1 MTAPFCGLLAW
12 FRLPN
17 FSSTIGRPSGWGYS
31 LTSMPTALRIAA
43 YLRKYPG
50 FAVGTITAAL
60 LSTLLGL
67 VYPRLTGVLIDDVI
81 AKGQADR
88 LPWLVGLL
96 LLVFLGR
103 DGLNAVRILLNNL
116 FEQKV
121 ILDLRRDLYLAFQRL
136 STSWYD
142 HRSSGDLLTRVSE
155 DVMNM
160 ERMLIDGIEQGL
172 IAILQLLGVGFILFR
187 IDPILAAWSLAPIPF
202 LAAGALYYTLT
213 AHPRYRVQRKASSAM
228 NSLLMDHLQ
237 GMRQIKTYG
246 WLEEG
251 ARRFEKVAHDVR
263 TASLGIMKAWAF
275 YSPAM
280 AWFAAAGTCLVLWVG
295 GRSVLEG
302 KMAVG
307 ELVAFL
313 LYVGMFYE
321 PVGRLHSLNQL
332 IQAGR
337 AAGERV
343 FSILDAEPEPGHLPT
358 TPLRHLPPRRSSAR
372 EVLFQNIHFSYKTGR
387 EVLHGIN
394 LTIPAG
400 TSLAL
405 VGPTGAGKTTL
416 ASLVAR
422 FHDPTQGQVLLDGT
436 PLPQIPLEEL
446 RREVGVVTQ
455 EPFLFQATIRENLE
469 LGKPGASDQEI
480 EKVLQAACALDFVR
494 LLSDGW
500 DSKVGERGVRL
511 SAGERQRLSIARALL
526 KDPPVLVL
534 DEATASVDTAT
545 EKQIQLALDH
555 LLAGRTS
562 IVVAHRLSTVRKA
575 DAIAVVEAGRIIEM
589 GKHDELVKKGGLYA
603 RLWSIQSEH
612 TELQTIE
619 ELFTAS

>member
-1 MTAPFCGLLAW
+1 M
-12 FRLPN
+12 
-17 FSSTIGRPSGWGYS
+17 S
-31 LTSMPTALRIAA
+31 TALRIAS

-50 FAVGTITAAL
+50 YAIGTISAAL

-67 VYPRLTGVLIDDVI
+67 VYPRLTGVLIDEVI
-81 AKGQADR
+81 AKGQGDR

-103 DGLNAVRILLNNL
+103 DGLNALRILLNNL

-121 ILDLRRDLYLAFQRL
+121 ILDLRRDLYSAFQRL

-172 IAILQLLGVGFILFR
+172 IALLQLFGVGIILFR
-187 IDPILAAWSLAPIPF
+187 IDPLLAAWSLAPIPF

-251 ARRFEKVAHDVR
+251 ANRFEKVAQEVR

-275 YSPAM
+275 YSPSM

-295 GRSVLEG
+295 GRSVLDG

-321 PVGRLHSLNQL
+321 PVSRLHSLNQL

-343 FSILDAEPEPGHLPT
+343 FAILDAEPEPGHIAT
-358 TPLRHLPPRRSSAR
+358 SPLRTLPPRKGSAR
-372 EVLFQNIHFSYKTGR
+372 EVIFKGIHFSYRTGR
-387 EVLHGIN
+387 EVLHGID
-394 LTIPAG
+394 LQIPAG

-416 ASLVAR
+416 ATLVAR
-422 FHDPTQGQVLLDGT
+422 FHDPTSGEVLLDGV
-436 PLPQIPLEEL
+436 PLPQISLKDL

-469 LGKPGASDQEI
+469 LGKPDATDVEI
-480 EKVLQAACALDFVR
+480 EKVLRAACALEFVQA
-494 LLSDGW
+494 LADGW
-500 DSKVGERGVRL
+500 NSKVGERGVRL

-526 KDPPVLVL
+526 KDPPVLIL

-545 EKQIQLALDH
+545 EKQIQMALDH

-575 DAIAVVEAGRIIEM
+575 DKIAVVESGRIL
-589 GKHDELVKKGGLYA
+589 ELGNHESLIRSGGLYSK
-603 RLWSIQSEH
+603 LWSIQSEH
-612 TELQTIE
+612 ADLHTIE
-619 ELFTAS
+619 ELFTAR

>member
-1 MTAPFCGLLAW
+1 M
-12 FRLPN
+12 
-17 FSSTIGRPSGWGYS
+17 S
-31 LTSMPTALRIAA
+31 TALRIAA

-50 FAVGTITAAL
+50 YAIGTVAAAL
-60 LSTLLGL
+60 VSTLLGL

-81 AKGQADR
+81 AKGQGDR

-103 DGLNAVRILLNNL
+103 DGLNALRILLNNL

-121 ILDLRRDLYLAFQRL
+121 ILDLRRDLYFAFQRL

-172 IAILQLLGVGFILFR
+172 IALLQLFGVGFILFR
-187 IDPILAAWSLAPIPF
+187 IDPLLAAWSLAPIPF
-202 LAAGALYYTLT
+202 LAAGALYYTMT
-213 AHPRYRVQRKASSAM
+213 AHPRYRAQRKASSAM

-251 ARRFEKVAHDVR
+251 ANRFEKVAQDVR

-275 YSPAM
+275 YSPSM

-295 GRSVLEG
+295 GRSVLDG

-321 PVGRLHSLNQL
+321 PVSRLHSLNQL

-343 FSILDAEPEPGHLPT
+343 FAILDAEPEPGHISTLPLLT
-358 TPLRHLPPRRSSAR
+358 LPSRKASAR
-372 EVLFQNIHFSYKTGR
+372 EVIFKNIHFSYRTGR
-387 EVLHGIN
+387 EVLHGID
-394 LTIPAG
+394 LQIPAG

-416 ASLVAR
+416 ATLVAR
-422 FHDPTQGQVLLDGT
+422 FHDPSSGEVLLDGV
-436 PLPQIPLEEL
+436 PLPQISLKDL
-446 RREVGVVTQ
+446 RHEVGVVTQ

-469 LGKPGASDQEI
+469 LGKPHATDVEI
-480 EKVLQAACALDFVR
+480 EKVLRATCALDFVQA
-494 LLSDGW
+494 LADGW
-500 DSKVGERGVRL
+500 NSKVGERGVRL

-526 KDPPVLVL
+526 KDPPVLIL

-545 EKQIQLALDH
+545 EKQIQMALDH

-575 DAIAVVEAGRIIEM
+575 DKIAVVEAGRIL
-589 GKHDELVKKGGLYA
+589 ELGNHQSLIRSGGLYA
-603 RLWSIQSEH
+603 KLWSIQSEH
-612 TELQTIE
+612 ADLHTIE
-619 ELFTAS
+619 ELFTAR

>member
-1 MTAPFCGLLAW
+1 M
-12 FRLPN
+12 
-17 FSSTIGRPSGWGYS
+17 S
-31 LTSMPTALRIAA
+31 TALRIAS

-50 FAVGTITAAL
+50 YAIGTVAAAL
-60 LSTLLGL
+60 VSTLLGL
-67 VYPRLTGVLIDDVI
+67 VYPRLTGVLIDEVI
-81 AKGQADR
+81 AKGQGDR

-103 DGLNAVRILLNNL
+103 DGLNALRILLNNL

-121 ILDLRRDLYLAFQRL
+121 ILDLRRDLYSAFQRL

-172 IAILQLLGVGFILFR
+172 IALLQLFGVGFILFR
-187 IDPILAAWSLAPIPF
+187 IDPLLAAWSLAPIPF

-213 AHPRYRVQRKASSAM
+213 AHPRYRAQRKASSAM

-251 ARRFEKVAHDVR
+251 ANRFEEVAQEVR

-275 YSPAM
+275 YSPSM

-295 GRSVLEG
+295 GSSVLEG

-321 PVGRLHSLNQL
+321 PVSRLHSLNQL

-343 FSILDAEPEPGHLPT
+343 FAILDAEPEPGHIAIS
-358 TPLRHLPPRRSSAR
+358 PLRALPPRKGSAR
-372 EVLFQNIHFSYKTGR
+372 EVIFKGIHFSYRTGR
-387 EVLHGIN
+387 EVLHGID
-394 LTIPAG
+394 LQIPAG

-416 ASLVAR
+416 ATLVAR
-422 FHDPTQGQVLLDGT
+422 FHDPTSGEVLLDGV
-436 PLPQIPLEEL
+436 PLPQISL
-446 RREVGVVTQ
+446 RDLRHEVGVVTQ

-469 LGKPGASDQEI
+469 LGKPDATDVEI
-480 EKVLQAACALDFVR
+480 EKVLRAACALDFVQA
-494 LLSDGW
+494 LADGW
-500 DSKVGERGVRL
+500 NSKVGERGVRL

-526 KDPPVLVL
+526 KDPPVLIL

-545 EKQIQLALDH
+545 EKQIQMALDH

-575 DAIAVVEAGRIIEM
+575 DKIAVVESGRIL
-589 GKHDELVKKGGLYA
+589 ELGNHESLIRSGGLYA
-603 RLWSIQSEH
+603 KLWSIQSEH
-612 TELQTIE
+612 ADLHTIE
-619 ELFTAS
+619 ELFTAR

>member
-1 MTAPFCGLLAW
+1 M
-12 FRLPN
+12 
-17 FSSTIGRPSGWGYS
+17 SI
-31 LTSMPTALRIAA
+31 ALRIAA
-43 YLRKYPG
+43 YLRKYPVY
-50 FAVGTITAAL
+50 AVGTISAAL

-67 VYPRLTGVLIDDVI
+67 VYPRLTGYLIDDVI
-81 AKGQADR
+81 AKGQKDK
-88 LPWLVGLL
+88 LPWVVGLL

-103 DGLNAVRILLNNL
+103 DGLNALRILLNNL

-121 ILDLRRDLYLAFQRL
+121 ILDLRRDLYFAFQRL

-172 IAILQLLGVGFILFR
+172 IALLQLFGVGFILFR
-187 IDPILAAWSLAPIPF
+187 IDPLLAAWSLAPIPF

-213 AHPRYRVQRKASSAM
+213 AHPRYRIQRRASSAL

-251 ARRFEKVAHDVR
+251 AKRFEKVAQDVR

-275 YSPAM
+275 YSPSM
-280 AWFAAAGTCLVLWVG
+280 AWFAATGTCLVLWVG
-295 GRSVLEG
+295 GRSVLDG

-343 FSILDAEPEPGHLPT
+343 FSILDAEPEPGHVST
-358 TPLRHLPPRRSSAR
+358 APLRQLPPRQGAAR
-372 EVLFQNIHFSYKTGR
+372 EVIFKNIHFSYRTGK
-387 EVLHGIN
+387 EVLHGID
-394 LTIPAG
+394 LKIPSG

-422 FHDPTQGQVLLDGT
+422 FHDPTTGEVLLDGI
-436 PLPQIPLEEL
+436 PLPQIALEEL
-446 RREVGVVTQ
+446 RHEVGVVTQ
-455 EPFLFQATIRENLE
+455 EPFLFQATVRENLE
-469 LGKPGASDQEI
+469 LGKPGATDIEI
-480 EKVLQAACALDFVR
+480 ERVLEAACALDFVR
-494 LLSDGW
+494 ALPDGW
-500 DSKVGERGVRL
+500 NSKVGERGVRL

-526 KDPPVLVL
+526 KDPPVLIL

-575 DAIAVVEAGRIIEM
+575 DAIAVVENGRI
-589 GKHDELVKKGGLYA
+589 KELGDHASLIRSGALYSK
-603 RLWSIQSEH
+603 LWSIQSEH
-612 TELQTIE
+612 VELHTIE
-619 ELFTAS
+619 ELFTAR

>member
-1 MTAPFCGLLAW
+1 M
-12 FRLPN
+12 
-17 FSSTIGRPSGWGYS
+17 S
-31 LTSMPTALRIAA
+31 TALRIAS

-50 FAVGTITAAL
+50 YAIGTVAAAL
-60 LSTLLGL
+60 VSTLLGL

-81 AKGQADR
+81 AKGQGDR

-103 DGLNAVRILLNNL
+103 DGLNALRILLNNL

-121 ILDLRRDLYLAFQRL
+121 ILDLRRDLYSAFQRL

-172 IAILQLLGVGFILFR
+172 IALLQLFGVGFILFR
-187 IDPILAAWSLAPIPF
+187 IDPLLAAWSLAPIPF

-251 ARRFEKVAHDVR
+251 ANRFEKVAQEVR

-275 YSPAM
+275 YSPSM

-295 GRSVLEG
+295 GRSVLDG

-321 PVGRLHSLNQL
+321 PVSRLHSLNQL

-343 FSILDAEPEPGHLPT
+343 FAILDAEPEPGHIAIS
-358 TPLRHLPPRRSSAR
+358 PLRALPPRKGSAR
-372 EVLFQNIHFSYKTGR
+372 EVIFKGIHFSYRTGR
-387 EVLHGIN
+387 EVLHGID
-394 LTIPAG
+394 LQIPAG

-416 ASLVAR
+416 ATLVAR
-422 FHDPTQGQVLLDGT
+422 FHDPTSGEVLLDGV
-436 PLPQIPLEEL
+436 PLPQISLKDL

-469 LGKPGASDQEI
+469 LGKPDATDVEI
-480 EKVLQAACALDFVR
+480 KKVLRAACALDFVQA
-494 LLSDGW
+494 LADGW
-500 DSKVGERGVRL
+500 NSKVGERGVRL

-526 KDPPVLVL
+526 KDPPVLIL

-545 EKQIQLALDH
+545 EKQIQMALDH

-575 DAIAVVEAGRIIEM
+575 DKIAVVESGRIL
-589 GKHDELVKKGGLYA
+589 ELGNHESLIRSGGLYA
-603 RLWSIQSEH
+603 KLWSIQSEH
-612 TELQTIE
+612 ADLHTIE
-619 ELFTAS
+619 ELFTAR

>member
-1 MTAPFCGLLAW
+1 M
-12 FRLPN
+12 
-17 FSSTIGRPSGWGYS
+17 S
-31 LTSMPTALRIAA
+31 TALRIAA

-50 FAVGTITAAL
+50 YAVGTISAAL

-67 VYPRLTGVLIDDVI
+67 VYPRLTGYLIDDVI
-81 AKGQADR
+81 AKGQKDK

-103 DGLNAVRILLNNL
+103 DGLNALRILLNNL

-121 ILDLRRDLYLAFQRL
+121 ILDLRRDLYSAFQRL

-160 ERMLIDGIEQGL
+160 ERMLIDGIEQGM
-172 IAILQLLGVGFILFR
+172 IALLQLFGVGFILFR
-187 IDPILAAWSLAPIPF
+187 IDPFLAAWSLAPIPF

-213 AHPRYRVQRKASSAM
+213 AHPRYRIQRKASSAL

-246 WLEEG
+246 WLQEG
-251 ARRFEKVAHDVR
+251 ANRFEKVAQDVR

-275 YSPAM
+275 YSPSM

-295 GRSVLEG
+295 GRSVLDG

-313 LYVGMFYE
+313 LYVAMFYE

-343 FSILDAEPEPGHLPT
+343 FSILDAEPEPGHVPKG
-358 TPLRHLPPRRSSAR
+358 PLRQLPPRQGSAR
-372 EVLFQNIHFSYKTGR
+372 EVIFKNIHFSYRTSK
-387 EVLHGIN
+387 EVLHGID
-394 LTIPAG
+394 LKIPSG

-422 FHDPTQGQVLLDGT
+422 FHDPTSGEVLLDGT
-436 PLPQIPLEEL
+436 PLPQIGLEEL

-455 EPFLFQATIRENLE
+455 EPFLFQATVRENLE
-469 LGKPGASDQEI
+469 LGKPGATDIEI
-480 EKVLQAACALDFVR
+480 ERVLQAACALDFVR
-494 LLSDGW
+494 ALPDGW
-500 DSKVGERGVRL
+500 NSKVGERGVRL

-526 KDPPVLVL
+526 KDPPVLIL

-575 DAIAVVEAGRIIEM
+575 TVIAVVENGRI
-589 GKHDELVKKGGLYA
+589 KELGDHTTLIRSGGLYSK
-603 RLWSIQSEH
+603 LWSIQSEH
-612 TELQTIE
+612 VELHTIE
-619 ELFTAS
+619 ELFTAR

>member
-1 MTAPFCGLLAW
+1 M
-12 FRLPN
+12 
-17 FSSTIGRPSGWGYS
+17 S
-31 LTSMPTALRIAA
+31 TALRIAS

-50 FAVGTITAAL
+50 YAIGTVAAAL
-60 LSTLLGL
+60 VSTMLGL

-81 AKGQADR
+81 AKGQGER

-103 DGLNAVRILLNNL
+103 DGLNALRILLNNL

-121 ILDLRRDLYLAFQRL
+121 ILDLRRDLYSAFQRL

-172 IAILQLLGVGFILFR
+172 IALLQLFGVGFILFR
-187 IDPILAAWSLAPIPF
+187 IDPLLAAWSLAPIPF

-251 ARRFEKVAHDVR
+251 ANRFEKVAQEVR

-275 YSPAM
+275 YSPSM

-295 GRSVLEG
+295 GRSVLDG

-321 PVGRLHSLNQL
+321 PVSRLHSLNQL

-343 FSILDAEPEPGHLPT
+343 FAILDAEPEPGHIAT
-358 TPLRHLPPRRSSAR
+358 SPLRALPPRKGSAR
-372 EVLFQNIHFSYKTGR
+372 EVIFKNIYFSYRTGR
-387 EVLHGIN
+387 EVLHGID
-394 LTIPAG
+394 LQIPAG

-416 ASLVAR
+416 ATLVAR
-422 FHDPTQGQVLLDGT
+422 FHDPTSGVVLLDGV
-436 PLPQIPLEEL
+436 PLPQISLKDL

-469 LGKPGASDQEI
+469 LGKPDATDAEI
-480 EKVLQAACALDFVR
+480 EKVLRAACALEFVQA
-494 LLSDGW
+494 LADGW
-500 DSKVGERGVRL
+500 NSKVGERGVRL

-526 KDPPVLVL
+526 KDPPVLIL

-545 EKQIQLALDH
+545 EKQIQMALDH

-575 DAIAVVEAGRIIEM
+575 DKIAVVESGRIL
-589 GKHDELVKKGGLYA
+589 ELGNHESLIRSGGLYA
-603 RLWSIQSEH
+603 KLWSIQSEH
-612 TELQTIE
+612 ADLHTIE
-619 ELFTAS
+619 ELFTAR

>member
-1 MTAPFCGLLAW
+1 
-12 FRLPN
+12 
-17 FSSTIGRPSGWGYS
+17 
-31 LTSMPTALRIAA
+31 
-43 YLRKYPG
+43 
-50 FAVGTITAAL
+50 
-60 LSTLLGL
+60 
-67 VYPRLTGVLIDDVI
+67 
-81 AKGQADR
+81 
-88 LPWLVGLL
+88 
-96 LLVFLGR
+96 
-103 DGLNAVRILLNNL
+103 
-116 FEQKV
+116 
-121 ILDLRRDLYLAFQRL
+121 
-136 STSWYD
+136 
-142 HRSSGDLLTRVSE
+142 
-155 DVMNM
+155 M

-172 IAILQLLGVGFILFR
+172 IALLQLFGVGFILFR
-187 IDPILAAWSLAPIPF
+187 IDPLLAAWSLAPIPF
-202 LAAGALYYTLT
+202 LAGGALYYTLT
-213 AHPRYRVQRKASSAM
+213 AHPRYRVQRKASSAL

-246 WLEEG
+246 WLQEG
-251 ARRFEKVAHDVR
+251 ANRFEKVAQDVR

-275 YSPAM
+275 YSPSM
-280 AWFAAAGTCLVLWVG
+280 AWFAAAGTSLVLWVG
-295 GRSVLEG
+295 GKSVLDG

-343 FSILDAEPEPGHLPT
+343 FSILDAEPEPGHIPSG
-358 TPLRHLPPRRSSAR
+358 PLRHLPTRQGSAR
-372 EVLFQNIHFSYKTGR
+372 EVTFKNIHFSYRTGK
-387 EVLHGIN
+387 EVLHGID
-394 LTIPAG
+394 LKIPSG

-422 FHDPTQGQVLLDGT
+422 FHDPTAGEVLLDGT
-436 PLPQIPLEEL
+436 PLSQIALEEL

-455 EPFLFQATIRENLE
+455 EPFLFQATVRENLE
-469 LGKPGASDQEI
+469 LGKPGATDMEI
-480 EKVLQAACALDFVR
+480 ERVLQAACALDFVR
-494 LLSDGW
+494 ALPDGW
-500 DSKVGERGVRL
+500 NSKVGERGVRL

-526 KDPPVLVL
+526 KDPPVLIL

-575 DAIAVVEAGRIIEM
+575 DAIAVVENGRI
-589 GKHDELVKKGGLYA
+589 KELGGHTTLIRSGGLYSK
-603 RLWSIQSEH
+603 LWSIQSEH
-612 TELQTIE
+612 VELHTIE
-619 ELFTAS
+619 ELFTAR

>member
-1 MTAPFCGLLAW
+1 M
-12 FRLPN
+12 
-17 FSSTIGRPSGWGYS
+17 S
-31 LTSMPTALRIAA
+31 TALRIAS

-50 FAVGTITAAL
+50 YAIGTVAAAL
-60 LSTLLGL
+60 VSTMLGL

-81 AKGQADR
+81 AKGQGDR

-103 DGLNAVRILLNNL
+103 DGLNALRILLNNL

-121 ILDLRRDLYLAFQRL
+121 ILDLRRDLYSAFQRL

-172 IAILQLLGVGFILFR
+172 IALLQLFGVGFILFR
-187 IDPILAAWSLAPIPF
+187 IDPLLAAWSLAPIPF

-251 ARRFEKVAHDVR
+251 ANRFEKVAQEVR

-275 YSPAM
+275 YSPSM

-295 GRSVLEG
+295 GRSVLDG

-321 PVGRLHSLNQL
+321 PVSRLHSLNQL

-343 FSILDAEPEPGHLPT
+343 FAILDAEPEPGHIAT
-358 TPLRHLPPRRSSAR
+358 FPLRALPPRKGSAR
-372 EVLFQNIHFSYKTGR
+372 EVIFKNIHFSYRTGR
-387 EVLHGIN
+387 EVLHGID
-394 LTIPAG
+394 LQILAG

-416 ASLVAR
+416 ATLVAR
-422 FHDPTQGQVLLDGT
+422 FHDPTSGEVLLDGV
-436 PLPQIPLEEL
+436 PLPQISL
-446 RREVGVVTQ
+446 RDLRHEVGVVTQ

-469 LGKPGASDQEI
+469 LGKPDATDVEI
-480 EKVLQAACALDFVR
+480 EKVLRAACALDFVQA
-494 LLSDGW
+494 LADGW
-500 DSKVGERGVRL
+500 NSKVGERGVRL

-526 KDPPVLVL
+526 KDPPVLIL

-545 EKQIQLALDH
+545 EKQIQMALDH

-575 DAIAVVEAGRIIEM
+575 DKIAVVESGRIL
-589 GKHDELVKKGGLYA
+589 ELGNHESLIRSGGLYA
-603 RLWSIQSEH
+603 KLWSIQSEH
-612 TELQTIE
+612 ADLHTIE
-619 ELFTAS
+619 ELFTAR

>member
-1 MTAPFCGLLAW
+1 M
-12 FRLPN
+12 
-17 FSSTIGRPSGWGYS
+17 S
-31 LTSMPTALRIAA
+31 TALRIAA

-50 FAVGTITAAL
+50 YAVGTISAAL

-67 VYPRLTGVLIDDVI
+67 VYPRLTGYLIDDVI
-81 AKGQADR
+81 AKGQKDK

-103 DGLNAVRILLNNL
+103 DGLNALRILLNNL

-121 ILDLRRDLYLAFQRL
+121 ILDLRRDLYSAFQRL

-142 HRSSGDLLTRVSE
+142 HRASGDLLTRVSE

-172 IAILQLLGVGFILFR
+172 IALLQLFGVGFILFR
-187 IDPILAAWSLAPIPF
+187 IDPVLAAWSLAPIPF

-213 AHPRYRVQRKASSAM
+213 AHPRYRIQRKASSAL

-237 GMRQIKTYG
+237 GMKQIKTYG
-246 WLEEG
+246 WLQEG
-251 ARRFEKVAHDVR
+251 ANRFEKVAQDVR

-275 YSPAM
+275 YSPSM

-295 GRSVLEG
+295 GRSVLDG

-313 LYVGMFYE
+313 LYVAMFYE

-343 FSILDAEPEPGHLPT
+343 FSILDAEPEPGHVPMA
-358 TPLRHLPPRRSSAR
+358 PLRKLPPRQASAR
-372 EVLFQNIHFSYKTGR
+372 EVIFKNIHFSYRTGK
-387 EVLHGIN
+387 EVLHGID
-394 LTIPAG
+394 LKIPSG

-405 VGPTGAGKTTL
+405 VGQTGAGKTTL

-422 FHDPTQGQVLLDGT
+422 FHDPTSGEVLLDGT
-436 PLPQIPLEEL
+436 PLPQIALEEL
-446 RREVGVVTQ
+446 RRDVGVVTQ

-469 LGKPGASDQEI
+469 LGKPGATDIEI
-480 EKVLQAACALDFVR
+480 ERVLEAACALDFVR
-494 LLSDGW
+494 ALPDGW
-500 DSKVGERGVRL
+500 NSKVGERGVRL
-511 SAGERQRLSIARALL
+511 SAGERQRISIARALL
-526 KDPPVLVL
+526 KDPPVLIL

-575 DAIAVVEAGRIIEM
+575 TVIAVVENGRI
-589 GKHDELVKKGGLYA
+589 KELGDHTTLIRSGGLYSK
-603 RLWSIQSEH
+603 LWSIQSEH
-612 TELQTIE
+612 ADLQTIE
-619 ELFTAS
+619 ELFTAR

>member
-1 MTAPFCGLLAW
+1 
-12 FRLPN
+12 
-17 FSSTIGRPSGWGYS
+17 
-31 LTSMPTALRIAA
+31 
-43 YLRKYPG
+43 
-50 FAVGTITAAL
+50 
-60 LSTLLGL
+60 
-67 VYPRLTGVLIDDVI
+67 
-81 AKGQADR
+81 
-88 LPWLVGLL
+88 
-96 LLVFLGR
+96 
-103 DGLNAVRILLNNL
+103 
-116 FEQKV
+116 
-121 ILDLRRDLYLAFQRL
+121 
-136 STSWYD
+136 
-142 HRSSGDLLTRVSE
+142 
-155 DVMNM
+155 M

-172 IAILQLLGVGFILFR
+172 IALLQLFGVGFILFR
-187 IDPILAAWSLAPIPF
+187 MDPLLAAWSLAPIPF

-251 ARRFEKVAHDVR
+251 ATRFEKVAQDVR

-275 YSPAM
+275 YSPSM

-321 PVGRLHSLNQL
+321 PVSRLHSLNQL

-343 FSILDAEPEPGHLPT
+343 FAILDAEPEPGHIPAAGLRPLPS
-358 TPLRHLPPRRSSAR
+358 RQDSSR
-372 EVLFQNIHFSYKTGR
+372 QVIFRNIHFSYRTGK
-387 EVLHGIN
+387 EVLHGID
-394 LTIPAG
+394 LTIPSG

-422 FHDPTQGQVLLDGT
+422 FHDPTSGEVLLDGV
-436 PLPQIPLEEL
+436 PLPRISLPEL

-469 LGKPGASDQEI
+469 LGKPGASDMEI
-480 EKVLQAACALDFVR
+480 ETVLRAACAFDFVQA
-494 LLSDGW
+494 LSEGW
-500 DSKVGERGVRL
+500 NSKVGERGVRL

-545 EKQIQLALDH
+545 EKQIQQALDH

-575 DAIAVVEAGRIIEM
+575 DRIAVVEAGRIIEI
-589 GKHDELVKKGGLYA
+589 GKHDELIKKGGLYA
-603 RLWSIQSEH
+603 KLWSIQSEH
-612 TELQTIE
+612 AELHTIE
-619 ELFTAS
+619 DLFTAS

>member
-1 MTAPFCGLLAW
+1 M
-12 FRLPN
+12 
-17 FSSTIGRPSGWGYS
+17 S
-31 LTSMPTALRIAA
+31 TALRIAA

-50 FAVGTITAAL
+50 YAVGTISAAL

-67 VYPRLTGVLIDDVI
+67 VYPRLTGYLIDDVI
-81 AKGQADR
+81 AKGQKDK

-103 DGLNAVRILLNNL
+103 DGLNALRILLNNL

-121 ILDLRRDLYLAFQRL
+121 ILDLRRDLYSAFQRL

-172 IAILQLLGVGFILFR
+172 IALLQLFGVGFILFR
-187 IDPILAAWSLAPIPF
+187 IDPLLAAWSLAPIPF

-213 AHPRYRVQRKASSAM
+213 AHPRYRVQRKASSAL

-246 WLEEG
+246 WLQEG
-251 ARRFEKVAHDVR
+251 ANRFEKVAQDVR

-275 YSPAM
+275 YSPSM

-295 GRSVLEG
+295 GKSVLEG

-343 FSILDAEPEPGHLPT
+343 FSILDAEPEPGHIPSG
-358 TPLRHLPPRRSSAR
+358 PLRHLPTRQGSAR
-372 EVLFQNIHFSYKTGR
+372 EVIFKNIHFSYRTGK
-387 EVLHGIN
+387 EVLHGID
-394 LTIPAG
+394 LQIPSG

-422 FHDPTQGQVLLDGT
+422 FHDPTSGEVLLDGI
-436 PLPQIPLEEL
+436 PLPLIALEEL

-455 EPFLFQATIRENLE
+455 EPFLFQATVRENLE
-469 LGKPGASDQEI
+469 LGNPGATDIEI
-480 EKVLQAACALDFVR
+480 ERVLQAACALDFVR
-494 LLSDGW
+494 ALPDGW
-500 DSKVGERGVRL
+500 NSKVGERGVRL

-526 KDPPVLVL
+526 KDPPVLIL

-575 DAIAVVEAGRIIEM
+575 DAIAVVENGRI
-589 GKHDELVKKGGLYA
+589 KELGDHTTLIRSGGLYSK
-603 RLWSIQSEH
+603 LWSIQSEH
-612 TELQTIE
+612 VELHTIE
-619 ELFTAS
+619 ELFTAR

>member
-1 MTAPFCGLLAW
+1 
-12 FRLPN
+12 
-17 FSSTIGRPSGWGYS
+17 
-31 LTSMPTALRIAA
+31 MPVALRIAA

-50 FAVGTITAAL
+50 YAVGTISAAL

-67 VYPRLTGVLIDDVI
+67 VYPRLTGYLIDDVI
-81 AKGQADR
+81 AKGQKDR
-88 LPWLVGLL
+88 LPWLVGVL

-103 DGLNAVRILLNNL
+103 DGLNALRILLNNL

-121 ILDLRRDLYLAFQRL
+121 ILDLRRDLYSAFQRL

-172 IAILQLLGVGFILFR
+172 IALLQLFGVGFILFR
-187 IDPILAAWSLAPIPF
+187 IDPLLAAWSLAPIPF

-213 AHPRYRVQRKASSAM
+213 AHPRYRIQRKASSAL

-237 GMRQIKTYG
+237 GMKQIKTYG
-246 WLEEG
+246 WLQEG
-251 ARRFEKVAHDVR
+251 ANRFEKVAQDVR

-275 YSPAM
+275 YSPSM
-280 AWFAAAGTCLVLWVG
+280 AWLAAAGTCLVLWVG
-295 GRSVLEG
+295 GRSVLDG

-343 FSILDAEPEPGHLPT
+343 FSILDAEPEPGHLPSA
-358 TPLRHLPPRRSSAR
+358 PLVKLPARQGSAR
-372 EVLFQNIHFSYKTGR
+372 EVVFQNIHFSYRTGK
-387 EVLHGIN
+387 EVLHGID
-394 LTIPAG
+394 LKIPSG

-422 FHDPTQGQVLLDGT
+422 FHDPTSGEVLLDGT
-436 PLPQIPLEEL
+436 PLPQIALEEL

-455 EPFLFQATIRENLE
+455 EPFLFQATVRENLE
-469 LGKPGASDQEI
+469 LGKPGATDIEI
-480 EKVLQAACALDFVR
+480 ERVLQAACALDFVR
-494 LLSDGW
+494 ALPDGW
-500 DSKVGERGVRL
+500 NSKVGERGVRL

-526 KDPPVLVL
+526 KDPPVLIL

-555 LLAGRTS
+555 LLSGRTS

-575 DAIAVVEAGRIIEM
+575 DAIAVVEHGKIIEL
-589 GKHDELVKKGGLYA
+589 GSHEELTRSEGLYSK
-603 RLWSIQSEH
+603 LWSIQSEH
-612 TELQTIE
+612 AEIRTIE
-619 ELFTAS
+619 GLLSVN

>member
-1 MTAPFCGLLAW
+1 M
-12 FRLPN
+12 
-17 FSSTIGRPSGWGYS
+17 S
-31 LTSMPTALRIAA
+31 TALRIAA

-50 FAVGTITAAL
+50 YAIGTVAAAL
-60 LSTLLGL
+60 VSTMLGL

-81 AKGQADR
+81 AKGQGER

-103 DGLNAVRILLNNL
+103 DGLNALRILLNNL

-121 ILDLRRDLYLAFQRL
+121 ILDLRRDLYSAFQRL

-172 IAILQLLGVGFILFR
+172 IALLQLFGVGFILFR
-187 IDPILAAWSLAPIPF
+187 IDPLLAAWSLAPIPF

-251 ARRFEKVAHDVR
+251 ANRFEKVAQEVR

-275 YSPAM
+275 YSPSM

-295 GRSVLEG
+295 GRSVLDG

-321 PVGRLHSLNQL
+321 PVSRLHSLNQL

-343 FSILDAEPEPGHLPT
+343 FAILDAEPEPGHIAT
-358 TPLRHLPPRRSSAR
+358 SPLRALPPRKGSAR
-372 EVLFQNIHFSYKTGR
+372 EVIFKNIYFSYRTGR
-387 EVLHGIN
+387 EVLHGID
-394 LTIPAG
+394 LQIPAG

-416 ASLVAR
+416 ATLVAR
-422 FHDPTQGQVLLDGT
+422 FHDPTSGVVLLDGV
-436 PLPQIPLEEL
+436 PLPQISLKDL

-469 LGKPGASDQEI
+469 LGKPDATDAEI
-480 EKVLQAACALDFVR
+480 EKVLRAACALEFVQA
-494 LLSDGW
+494 LADGW
-500 DSKVGERGVRL
+500 NSKVGERGVRL

-526 KDPPVLVL
+526 KDPPVLIL

-545 EKQIQLALDH
+545 EKQIQMALDH

-575 DAIAVVEAGRIIEM
+575 DKIAVVESGRIL
-589 GKHDELVKKGGLYA
+589 ELGNHESLIRSGGLYA
-603 RLWSIQSEH
+603 KLWSIQSEH
-612 TELQTIE
+612 ADLHTIE
-619 ELFTAS
+619 ELFTAR

>member
-1 MTAPFCGLLAW
+1 
-12 FRLPN
+12 
-17 FSSTIGRPSGWGYS
+17 
-31 LTSMPTALRIAA
+31 
-43 YLRKYPG
+43 
-50 FAVGTITAAL
+50 
-60 LSTLLGL
+60 
-67 VYPRLTGVLIDDVI
+67 
-81 AKGQADR
+81 
-88 LPWLVGLL
+88 
-96 LLVFLGR
+96 
-103 DGLNAVRILLNNL
+103 
-116 FEQKV
+116 
-121 ILDLRRDLYLAFQRL
+121 
-136 STSWYD
+136 
-142 HRSSGDLLTRVSE
+142 LLTRVSE

-172 IAILQLLGVGFILFR
+172 IALLQLFGVGFILFR
-187 IDPILAAWSLAPIPF
+187 IDPLLAAWSLAPIPF

-213 AHPRYRVQRKASSAM
+213 AHPRYRVQRKASSAL

-246 WLEEG
+246 WLQEG
-251 ARRFEKVAHDVR
+251 ANRFEKVAQDVR

-275 YSPAM
+275 YSPSM

-295 GRSVLEG
+295 GKSVLDGE
-302 KMAVG
+302 MAVG

-343 FSILDAEPEPGHLPT
+343 FSILDAEPEPGHIPSG
-358 TPLRHLPPRRSSAR
+358 PLRHLPTRHGSAR
-372 EVLFQNIHFSYKTGR
+372 EVIFKNIHFSYRTGK
-387 EVLHGIN
+387 EVLHGID
-394 LTIPAG
+394 LKIPSG

-422 FHDPTQGQVLLDGT
+422 FHDPTAGEVLLDGT
-436 PLPQIPLEEL
+436 PLSQIALEEL

-455 EPFLFQATIRENLE
+455 EPFLFQATVRENLE
-469 LGKPGASDQEI
+469 LGKPGATDIEI
-480 EKVLQAACALDFVR
+480 ERVLQAACALDFVR
-494 LLSDGW
+494 ALPDGW
-500 DSKVGERGVRL
+500 NSKVGERGVRL

-526 KDPPVLVL
+526 KDPPVLIL

-575 DAIAVVEAGRIIEM
+575 DKIAVVDAGRIL
-589 GKHDELVKKGGLYA
+589 ELGNHESLIRSGGLYA
-603 RLWSIQSEH
+603 KLWSIQSEH
-612 TELQTIE
+612 ADLHTIE
-619 ELFTAS
+619 ELFTAR

>member
-1 MTAPFCGLLAW
+1 M
-12 FRLPN
+12 
-17 FSSTIGRPSGWGYS
+17 S
-31 LTSMPTALRIAA
+31 TALRIAA

-50 FAVGTITAAL
+50 YAVGTISAAL

-67 VYPRLTGVLIDDVI
+67 VYPRLTGYLIDDVI
-81 AKGQADR
+81 AKGQKDK

-103 DGLNAVRILLNNL
+103 DGLNALRILLNNL

-121 ILDLRRDLYLAFQRL
+121 ILDLRRDLYSAFQRL

-172 IAILQLLGVGFILFR
+172 IALLQLFGVGFILFR
-187 IDPILAAWSLAPIPF
+187 IDPLLAAWSLAPIPF

-213 AHPRYRVQRKASSAM
+213 AHPRYRIQRKASSAL

-246 WLEEG
+246 WLQEG
-251 ARRFEKVAHDVR
+251 ASRFEKVAQDVR

-275 YSPAM
+275 YSPSM

-295 GRSVLEG
+295 GRSVLDG

-343 FSILDAEPEPGHLPT
+343 FSILDAEPEPGHVPMA
-358 TPLRHLPPRRSSAR
+358 PLRQLPRRQGSAR
-372 EVLFQNIHFSYKTGR
+372 EVIFKNIHFSYRTGK
-387 EVLHGIN
+387 EVLHGIH
-394 LTIPAG
+394 LKIPSG

-422 FHDPTQGQVLLDGT
+422 FHDPTSGEVLLDGI
-436 PLPQIPLEEL
+436 PLPQIALEEL

-455 EPFLFQATIRENLE
+455 EPFLFQATVRDNLE
-469 LGKPGASDQEI
+469 LGKPGATDIQI
-480 EKVLQAACALDFVR
+480 ERVLEAACALDFVR
-494 LLSDGW
+494 ALPDGW
-500 DSKVGERGVRL
+500 NSKVGERGVRL

-526 KDPPVLVL
+526 KDPPVLIL

-575 DAIAVVEAGRIIEM
+575 DAIAVVENGRIIEL
-589 GKHDELVKKGGLYA
+589 GDHSTLTRSGGLYSK
-603 RLWSIQSEH
+603 LWSIQSEH
-612 TELQTIE
+612 VELHTIE
-619 ELFTAS
+619 ELFTAR

>member
-1 MTAPFCGLLAW
+1 M
-12 FRLPN
+12 
-17 FSSTIGRPSGWGYS
+17 S
-31 LTSMPTALRIAA
+31 TALRIAS
-43 YLRKYPG
+43 YLKKYPG
-50 FAVGTITAAL
+50 FAIGTISAAL

-67 VYPRLTGVLIDDVI
+67 VYPRLTGILIDDVI
-81 AKGQADR
+81 AKGQGER

-103 DGLNAVRILLNNL
+103 DGLNALRILLNNL

-121 ILDLRRDLYLAFQRL
+121 ILDLRRDLYSAFQRL

-172 IAILQLLGVGFILFR
+172 IALLQLFGVGFILFR
-187 IDPILAAWSLAPIPF
+187 MDPLLAAWSLAPIPF

-251 ARRFEKVAHDVR
+251 VNRFEKVAQDVR

-275 YSPAM
+275 YSPSM
-280 AWFAAAGTCLVLWVG
+280 AWFAATGTCLVLWVG

-313 LYVGMFYE
+313 LYVEMFYE
-321 PVGRLHSLNQL
+321 PVSRLHSLNQL

-343 FSILDAEPEPGHLPT
+343 FAILDAEPEPGHIPAAGLRPLPS
-358 TPLRHLPPRRSSAR
+358 RQDSSR
-372 EVLFQNIHFSYKTGR
+372 QVVFRNIHFSYRTGK
-387 EVLHGIN
+387 EVLHGID
-394 LTIPAG
+394 LTIPSG

-422 FHDPTQGQVLLDGT
+422 FHDPTSGEVLLDGV
-436 PLPQIPLEEL
+436 PLPRISLPEL

-469 LGKPGASDQEI
+469 LGKPGASDMEI
-480 EKVLQAACALDFVR
+480 ETVLRAACAFDFVQA
-494 LLSDGW
+494 LSEGW
-500 DSKVGERGVRL
+500 NSKVGERGVRL

-545 EKQIQLALDH
+545 EKQIQQALDH

-575 DAIAVVEAGRIIEM
+575 DRIAVVEAGRIIEI
-589 GKHDELVKKGGLYA
+589 GKHDELIKKGGLYA
-603 RLWSIQSEH
+603 KLWSIQSEH
-612 TELQTIE
+612 AELHTIE
-619 ELFTAS
+619 DLFTAS

>member
-1 MTAPFCGLLAW
+1 MSTAV
-12 FRLPN
+12 
-17 FSSTIGRPSGWGYS
+17 
-31 LTSMPTALRIAA
+31 RIAS

-50 FAVGTITAAL
+50 YAIGTITAAL

-67 VYPRLTGVLIDDVI
+67 VYPRLTGVLIDEVI
-81 AKGQADR
+81 AKGQGDR

-103 DGLNAVRILLNNL
+103 DGLNALRILLNNL

-121 ILDLRRDLYLAFQRL
+121 ILDLRRDLYSAFQRL

-172 IAILQLLGVGFILFR
+172 IALLQLFGVGIILFR
-187 IDPILAAWSLAPIPF
+187 IDPLLAAWSLAPIPF

-251 ARRFEKVAHDVR
+251 ANRFEKVAQDVR

-275 YSPAM
+275 YSPSM

-295 GRSVLEG
+295 GRSVLDG

-343 FSILDAEPEPGHLPT
+343 FAILDAEPEPGHIT
-358 TPLRHLPPRRSSAR
+358 TSPLRALPPRKGSAR
-372 EVLFQNIHFSYKTGR
+372 EVIFKTIHFSYRTGR
-387 EVLHGIN
+387 EVLHGID
-394 LTIPAG
+394 LQIPAG

-416 ASLVAR
+416 ATLVAR
-422 FHDPTQGQVLLDGT
+422 FHDPTSGEVLLDGVS
-436 PLPQIPLEEL
+436 LPHISLKDL

-469 LGKPGASDQEI
+469 LGKPNATDVEI
-480 EKVLQAACALDFVR
+480 EKVLRAACALDFVQA
-494 LLSDGW
+494 LADGW
-500 DSKVGERGVRL
+500 NSKVGERGVRL

-526 KDPPVLVL
+526 KDPPVLIL

-545 EKQIQLALDH
+545 EKQIQMALDH

-575 DAIAVVEAGRIIEM
+575 DKIAVVESGRILEL
-589 GKHDELVKKGGLYA
+589 GNHDSLIRSGGLYA
-603 RLWSIQSEH
+603 KLWSIQSEH
-612 TELQTIE
+612 ADLHTIE
-619 ELFTAS
+619 ELFTAR

>member
-1 MTAPFCGLLAW
+1 M
-12 FRLPN
+12 
-17 FSSTIGRPSGWGYS
+17 S
-31 LTSMPTALRIAA
+31 TALRIAG

-50 FAVGTITAAL
+50 YAVGTISAAL

-67 VYPRLTGVLIDDVI
+67 VYPRLTGYLIDDVI
-81 AKGQADR
+81 AKGQKDK

-103 DGLNAVRILLNNL
+103 DGLNALRILLNNL

-121 ILDLRRDLYLAFQRL
+121 ILDLRRDLYSAFQRL

-172 IAILQLLGVGFILFR
+172 IALLQLFGVGFILFR
-187 IDPILAAWSLAPIPF
+187 IDPLLAAWSLAPIPF

-213 AHPRYRVQRKASSAM
+213 AHPRYRVQRKASSAL

-246 WLEEG
+246 WLQEG
-251 ARRFEKVAHDVR
+251 AKRFEKVAQDVR

-275 YSPAM
+275 YSPSM

-295 GRSVLEG
+295 GKSVLDG

-343 FSILDAEPEPGHLPT
+343 FSILDAEPEPGHIHSG
-358 TPLRHLPPRRSSAR
+358 PLRHLPTRQGSAR
-372 EVLFQNIHFSYKTGR
+372 EVIFKNIHFSYRTGK
-387 EVLHGIN
+387 EVLHGID
-394 LTIPAG
+394 LKIPSA

-422 FHDPTQGQVLLDGT
+422 FHDPTSGEVLLDGI
-436 PLPQIPLEEL
+436 PLPQIALVEL

-455 EPFLFQATIRENLE
+455 EPFLFQATVRENLE
-469 LGKPGASDQEI
+469 LGKPGATDIEI
-480 EKVLQAACALDFVR
+480 ERVLHAACALDFVR
-494 LLSDGW
+494 ALPDGW
-500 DSKVGERGVRL
+500 NSKVGERGVRL

-526 KDPPVLVL
+526 KDPPVLIL

-575 DAIAVVEAGRIIEM
+575 DAIAVVENGRI
-589 GKHDELVKKGGLYA
+589 KELGDHSTLTRSGGLYSK
-603 RLWSIQSEH
+603 LWSIQSEH
-612 TELQTIE
+612 VDLQTIE
-619 ELFTAS
+619 ELFTAR

>member
-1 MTAPFCGLLAW
+1 
-12 FRLPN
+12 
-17 FSSTIGRPSGWGYS
+17 
-31 LTSMPTALRIAA
+31 
-43 YLRKYPG
+43 
-50 FAVGTITAAL
+50 
-60 LSTLLGL
+60 
-67 VYPRLTGVLIDDVI
+67 
-81 AKGQADR
+81 
-88 LPWLVGLL
+88 
-96 LLVFLGR
+96 
-103 DGLNAVRILLNNL
+103 
-116 FEQKV
+116 
-121 ILDLRRDLYLAFQRL
+121 
-136 STSWYD
+136 
-142 HRSSGDLLTRVSE
+142 
-155 DVMNM
+155 
-160 ERMLIDGIEQGL
+160 MLIDGIEQGL
-172 IAILQLLGVGFILFR
+172 IAFLQLFGVGFILFR
-187 IDPILAAWSLAPIPF
+187 IDPLLAAWSLAPIPF

-251 ARRFEKVAHDVR
+251 ANRFEKVAQDVR

-275 YSPAM
+275 YSPSM

-295 GRSVLEG
+295 GRSVLDG

-321 PVGRLHSLNQL
+321 PVSRLHSLNQL

-343 FSILDAEPEPGHLPT
+343 FAILDAEPEPGHIAT
-358 TPLRHLPPRRSSAR
+358 SPLRTLPYRKGSAR
-372 EVLFQNIHFSYKTGR
+372 EVIFKYIHFSYRTGR
-387 EVLHGIN
+387 EVLHGID
-394 LTIPAG
+394 LQIPAG

-416 ASLVAR
+416 ATLVAR
-422 FHDPTQGQVLLDGT
+422 FHDPTSGEVLLDGV
-436 PLPQIPLEEL
+436 PLPQISLKDL

-469 LGKPGASDQEI
+469 LGNPDATDVEI
-480 EKVLQAACALDFVR
+480 EKVLRAACALDFVQA
-494 LLSDGW
+494 LADGW
-500 DSKVGERGVRL
+500 NSKVGERGVRL

-526 KDPPVLVL
+526 KDPPVLIL

-545 EKQIQLALDH
+545 EKQIQMALDH

-575 DAIAVVEAGRIIEM
+575 DKIAVVESGRIL
-589 GKHDELVKKGGLYA
+589 ELGNHESLIRSGGLYA
-603 RLWSIQSEH
+603 KLWSIQSEH
-612 TELQTIE
+612 ADLHTIE
-619 ELFTAS
+619 ELFTAR

>member
-1 MTAPFCGLLAW
+1 
-12 FRLPN
+12 
-17 FSSTIGRPSGWGYS
+17 
-31 LTSMPTALRIAA
+31 MPVALRIAA

-50 FAVGTITAAL
+50 YAVGTISAAL

-67 VYPRLTGVLIDDVI
+67 VYPRLTGYLIDDVI
-81 AKGQADR
+81 AKGQKDR
-88 LPWLVGLL
+88 LPWLVGVL

-103 DGLNAVRILLNNL
+103 DGLNALRILLNNL

-121 ILDLRRDLYLAFQRL
+121 ILDLRRDLYSAFQRL

-172 IAILQLLGVGFILFR
+172 IALLQLFGVGFILFR
-187 IDPILAAWSLAPIPF
+187 IDPLLAAWSLAPIPF

-213 AHPRYRVQRKASSAM
+213 AHPRYRIQRKASSAL

-237 GMRQIKTYG
+237 GMKQIKTYG
-246 WLEEG
+246 WLQEG
-251 ARRFEKVAHDVR
+251 ANRFEKVAQDVR

-275 YSPAM
+275 YSPSM
-280 AWFAAAGTCLVLWVG
+280 AWLAAAGTCLVLWVG
-295 GRSVLEG
+295 GRSVLDG

-343 FSILDAEPEPGHLPT
+343 FSILDAEPEPGHLPSA
-358 TPLRHLPPRRSSAR
+358 PLVKLPARQGSAR
-372 EVLFQNIHFSYKTGR
+372 EVIFKNIHFSYRTGK
-387 EVLHGIN
+387 EVLHGID
-394 LTIPAG
+394 LKIPAG

-422 FHDPTQGQVLLDGT
+422 FHDPTSGEVLLDGT
-436 PLPQIPLEEL
+436 PLSRIALEEL

-455 EPFLFQATIRENLE
+455 EPFLFQATVRENLE
-469 LGKPGASDQEI
+469 LGKPGATDIEI
-480 EKVLQAACALDFVR
+480 ERVLQAACALDFVR
-494 LLSDGW
+494 ALPDGW
-500 DSKVGERGVRL
+500 NSKVGERGVRL

-526 KDPPVLVL
+526 KDPPVLIL

-555 LLAGRTS
+555 LLSGRTS

-575 DAIAVVEAGRIIEM
+575 DAIAVVEHGKIIEL
-589 GKHDELVKKGGLYA
+589 GSHEELTRSEGLYSK
-603 RLWSIQSEH
+603 LWSIQSEH
-612 TELQTIE
+612 AEIRTIE
-619 ELFTAS
+619 GLLSVN

>member
-1 MTAPFCGLLAW
+1 M
-12 FRLPN
+12 
-17 FSSTIGRPSGWGYS
+17 S
-31 LTSMPTALRIAA
+31 TALRIAA

-50 FAVGTITAAL
+50 YAVGTISAAL

-67 VYPRLTGVLIDDVI
+67 VYPRLTGYLIDDVI
-81 AKGQADR
+81 AKGQKDK

-103 DGLNAVRILLNNL
+103 DGLNALRILLNNL

-121 ILDLRRDLYLAFQRL
+121 ILDLRRDLYSAFQRL

-172 IAILQLLGVGFILFR
+172 IALLQLFGVGFILFR
-187 IDPILAAWSLAPIPF
+187 IDPLLAAWSLAPIPF

-213 AHPRYRVQRKASSAM
+213 AHPRYRVQRKASSAL

-246 WLEEG
+246 WLQEG
-251 ARRFEKVAHDVR
+251 ANRFEKVAQDVR

-275 YSPAM
+275 YSPSM

-295 GRSVLEG
+295 GKSVLEG

-343 FSILDAEPEPGHLPT
+343 FSILDAEPEPGHIPSG
-358 TPLRHLPPRRSSAR
+358 PLRHLPTRQGSAR
-372 EVLFQNIHFSYKTGR
+372 EVIFKNIHFSYRTGK
-387 EVLHGIN
+387 EVLHGID
-394 LTIPAG
+394 LQIPSG

-422 FHDPTQGQVLLDGT
+422 FHDPTSGEILLDGT
-436 PLPQIPLEEL
+436 PLPLIALEEL

-455 EPFLFQATIRENLE
+455 EPFLFQATVRENLE
-469 LGKPGASDQEI
+469 LGKPGATDIEI
-480 EKVLQAACALDFVR
+480 ERVLQAACALDFVR
-494 LLSDGW
+494 ALPDGW
-500 DSKVGERGVRL
+500 NSKVGERGVRL

-526 KDPPVLVL
+526 KDPPVLIL

-575 DAIAVVEAGRIIEM
+575 DAIAVVENGRI
-589 GKHDELVKKGGLYA
+589 KELGDHTTLIRSGGLYSK
-603 RLWSIQSEH
+603 LWSIQSEH
-612 TELQTIE
+612 VELHTIE
-619 ELFTAS
+619 ELFTAR